1 MFAPFGLWLDMLLC
15 SVLQHRLR
23 IRSWKIISRRSYWRS
38 YAEALKKTYF
48 WYPCLKRPPLGA
60 PGIERDILVGYKK
73 WRRTDLEDG
82 LRGTRELC
90 SWHHAIFWNAVV
102 SATADLGCRSKTLA
116 TVMTFCQGLLKEEC
130 LIRVLNLSSHIL
142 NRLHESFH
150 SPAMALPL
158 PIPPLRLFEID
169 DQSWYRTSTPSRSY
183 Q

>member
-130 LIRVLNLSSHIL
+130 LIRVLTSQAISSIVFT
-142 NRLHESFH
+142 NPS
-150 SPAMALPL
+150 
-158 PIPPLRLFEID
+158 IPPPWPFPCPFLHFVSSKSMINLG
-169 DQSWYRTSTPSRSY
+169 T
-183 Q
+183 